1 MLTSEKMADIIKI
14 RLDDELPEK
23 EQFQEG
29 IRRAPDRGFRL
40 TQSQTA
46 VALKNALRYVPEQH
60 HNILIPEFL
69 EELQKH
75 GRIYGYR
82 FRPSGRIQALPIDTY
97 KGNCLAGR
105 SFNS

>member
-1 MLTSEKMADIIKI
+1 MHNSLQMEDIMKIK
-14 RLDDELPEK
+14 LDDELPEK
-23 EQFQEG
+23 QQFEEG

-69 EELQKH
+69 EELQTH
-75 GRIYGYR
+75 GRIY
-82 FRPSGRIQALPIDTY
+82 P
-97 KGNCLAGR
+97 KGGNRGI
-105 SFNS
+105 